1 MFCSGTHGKGPIRT
15 EKLGSRKLIAA
26 KFPKKFTHVRSE
38 LGLLPTVPLNKSSL
52 PRSVGLEFKSE
63 QKGLLFF
70 RRTIER
76 LLALAPKEFAIFGT
90 RKFRAAPCLTGLGW
104 VWALG
109 GLECASEAE
118 HPFEFE
124 VVPDLVGFEL
134 RWHEHPSSPLRGRS
148 DMVG

>member
-1 MFCSGTHGKGPIRT
+1 MFI
-15 EKLGSRKLIAA
+15 ENLD
-26 KFPKKFTHVRSE
+26 
-38 LGLLPTVPLNKSSL
+38 LPGASYSHYID
-52 PRSVGLEFKSE
+52 SD
-63 QKGLLFF
+63 
-70 RRTIER
+70 I
-76 LLALAPKEFAIFGT
+76 FAMFGT
-90 RKFRAAPCLTGLGW
+90 RKFRAAPCLTGPGW

-118 HPFEFE
+118 HPFEFK